1 MCECC
6 SNNAANHQGHVHVN
20 GIECSGC
27 FGKLEK
33 GLSDIPGI
41 VRVEFVKE
49 AEQAKVVFDRRILDI
64 ANLERT
70 IDQLGFAVS

>member
-6 SNNAANHQGHVHVN
+6 SNNAAAHQGHVHVN

-33 GLSDIPGI
+33 ALSGIPGI
-41 VRVEFVKE
+41 ASVEFVEDSK
-49 AEQAKVVFDRRILDI
+49 QAKIIFDRRILEI
-64 ANLERT
+64 SNLEKT

>member
-6 SNNAANHQGHVHVN
+6 SNNAAAHQGHVHVN

-33 GLSDIPGI
+33 ALSDIPGI
-41 VRVEFVKE
+41 VSVEFVKDS
-49 AEQAKVVFDRRILDI
+49 EQAKVVFDRRIVDVT
-64 ANLERT
+64 NLEKA
-70 IDQLGFAVS
+70 IDQLGYAVS